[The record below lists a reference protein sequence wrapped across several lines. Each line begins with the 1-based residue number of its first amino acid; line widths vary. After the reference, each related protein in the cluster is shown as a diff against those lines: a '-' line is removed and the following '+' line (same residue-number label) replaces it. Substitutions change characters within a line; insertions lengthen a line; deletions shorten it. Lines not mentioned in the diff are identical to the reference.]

1 MESGSIGNYFHDIQG
16 RFPELKHVK
25 ILPKKN
31 SNSEEEKSRNFDVAI
46 PHAKKPIDLPENENS
61 TNSKIPK
68 KST

>member
-1 MESGSIGNYFHDIQG
+1 M
-16 RFPELKHVK
+16 
-25 ILPKKN
+25 KN

-68 KST
+68 KSTWNTCF